1 MERRTKPLGD
11 FSERFNLELVSVN
24 ETDRVLRRPRN
35 KSWGLVVALVAAACG
50 SSSEATTDGSVVE
63 DAGQSADAEPLA
75 DARMQDPSDPVE
87 EVLAHIGGYTFGKLT
102 TEDYTAGNSGG
113 TWFNDNATEHRV
125 TTTRVHY
132 ARYRDNMLLQSKTDS
147 AILIYDQA
155 TTTVGDPITLPSDA
169 VGRATIR
176 GGLVY
181 IGGLAKL
188 YSYEIA
194 TEMWRSQDLEG
205 AGTCHHVAAG
215 KTRLFAVCT
224 SPTESKVDM
233 VFSTWANKTMSDV
246 VPSGIVSPG
255 RGAETSW
262 IAIAPNEDVAYFGS
276 ITPDLGCV
284 GSATIASIDSCATSV
299 SENFSTTSAQVSED
313 GATLYV
319 TTGTSDPED
328 YLREVTLTTKQVQGI
343 RRVNSY
349 ATCPDNSVVFQDGVI
364 SQRRAG
370 GVTTDVR
377 LGFGGEADI
386 GCPLKLL

>member
-11 FSERFNLELVSVN
+11 FSERFNLELASAN

-284 GSATIASIDSCATSV
+284 GSATIASIDSCAFSV

-386 GCPLKLL
+386 GCPLKPL

>member
-1 MERRTKPLGD
+1 MPLGD
-11 FSERFNLELVSVN
+11 ISERFNPRFVSR
-24 ETDRVLRRPRN
+24 T
-35 KSWGLVVALVAAACG
+35 KSWVVLALSLVAAACG
-50 SSSEATTDGSVVE
+50 SSSGASADGSVVE
-63 DAGQSADAEPLA
+63 DAGQSPDAEVQA

-87 EVLAHIGGYTFGKLT
+87 LVPAHIGGYTFGKLT
-102 TEDYTAGNSGG
+102 TEDFTAGNSGG

-132 ARYRDNMLLQSKTDS
+132 ARYRDNMVLQSKTDS

-155 TTTVGDPITLPSDA
+155 TTTVGAPVALPSDA

-176 GGLVY
+176 GGL
-181 IGGLAKL
+181 AKL
-188 YSYEIA
+188 YSYEIE

-215 KTRLFAVCT
+215 KTRLFAVCA
-224 SPTESKVDM
+224 SPTEAKVDM

-255 RGAETSW
+255 RGAEASW
-262 IAIAPNEDVAYFGS
+262 ITIAPDDDVAYFGS
-276 ITPDLGCV
+276 ITPELGCV
-284 GSATIASIDSCATSV
+284 GSATLGSVDSCAFSL
-299 SENFSTTSAQVSED
+299 SENYSNTSAQVSED

-319 TTGTSDPED
+319 ATGTSDPED
-328 YLREVTLTTKQVQGI
+328 YLREVTLATKAVQAI
-343 RRVNSY
+343 RPVESY
-349 ATCPDNSVVFQDGVI
+349 ATCPDNSVVFQDGTI

-377 LGFGGEADI
+377 LGFGGGPDI
-386 GCPLKLL
+386 GCPLKPL